1 MNSRRRFEWRYKGRR
16 TSLGER
22 TLVIGLIQL
31 APEYHAGSRD
41 PLDADR
47 AFVLATEMEEAGA
60 DLLFVSSEVLLSG
73 VKRVTEAEEMRRAV
87 PVLKRLRERVGVPV
101 GFVTDR
107 SAMAVRAMELGV
119 EVILDPSGVTTDP
132 ELARVAARHD
142 AGFVVSNMR
151 GMPEMWPKL
160 AQLKDPAGAIAAE
173 LDAALGRARRSGL
186 NSASLVIDP
195 GLGLGKRKEQDTEIL
210 AGLSGL
216 ARLEVPICI
225 GAGNLPQVPA
235 LCAGALNGAHFVQ
248 CTDVKGVRVAVDVAD
263 GVLAVLARQAEKAVA
278 DTEDSSASPAVRRPF
293 GESPRRR

>member
-1 MNSRRRFEWRYKGRR
+1 MNSRRRFEWRYKDRR
-16 TSLGER
+16 ISLGER

-41 PLDADR
+41 PLDPDR

-60 DLLFVSSEVLLSG
+60 DMLFVSSDVLLPG
-73 VKRVTEAEEMRRAV
+73 VKRVADAEEMRRAV

-101 GFVTDR
+101 GFATDR
-107 SAMAVRAMELGV
+107 SAMAARAMELGV
-119 EVILDPSGVTTDP
+119 EVLLDPSGVTTDP
-132 ELARVAARHD
+132 ELVRVAARND

-160 AQLKDPAGAIAAE
+160 AQLKDPAGAIAVE

-195 GLGLGKRKEQDTEIL
+195 GMGLGKRKEQDFEIL
-210 AGLSGL
+210 AGLPRL
-216 ARLEVPICI
+216 ARLEVPLCI
-225 GAGNLPQVPA
+225 GAGNLPQAPA
-235 LCAGALNGAHFVQ
+235 ACTAALNGAHFVH
-248 CTDVKGVRVAVDVAD
+248 CTDVKGVRTAVDVAD
-263 GVLAVLARQAEKAVA
+263 GVLAVLARQAEKAAA
-278 DTEDSSASPAVRRPF
+278 DTEDSSGSPAVRRPF